1 MLLWAKEMGASDVPS
16 YDRVR
21 KCQAVLKEAT
31 GDPTSR
37 QESGRGN
44 VWYLNEIGDS
54 IAKVSIPLP
63 SVWKRCLGSFQDIA
77 NPITR
82 SDMSFYPED
91 LKGRIGEV
99 WHGTKMLQDVP
110 DHILSPMVRHNHV
123 DYYVNELVKCKDGSY
138 FLPKRW
144 VKCDGSMHAVGH
156 SAEKSLVRILSAVQ
170 VLADSSLVTGR
181 TGSL

>member
-1 MLLWAKEMGASDVPS
+1 MLLWAKELGASDVPS

-44 VWYLNEIGDS
+44 VWYINEIGDS
-54 IAKVSIPLP
+54 IAKVSISLP
-63 SVWKRCLGSFQDIA
+63 PVSKRCLRSFQDIA

-91 LKGRIGEV
+91 LGGRIGEV
-99 WHGTKMLQDVP
+99 WHGTKMLQDMP
-110 DHILSPMVRHNHV
+110 DHILSPMVRHGRV

-144 VKCDGSMHAVGH
+144 VQCDGLMHAVGH
-156 SAEKSLVRILSAVQ
+156 LVEESPVRILSVMQ
-170 VLADSSLVTGR
+170 VLAHSPVV
-181 TGSL
+181 